1 MLKPTETPKK
11 RTALG
16 QGLNAL
22 LPIEEPTHT
31 PASQQDNIRY
41 VPIDAL
47 IPNPYQPR
55 RMFAEESLADLSHS
69 IKEMGVIQPLI
80 VRAAHDGKFEIVA
93 GERRWRA
100 ATMAGFTT
108 IPVMLRE
115 LTDAESLEIALIE
128 NLQRENLNPLDT
140 AEAYDMLVEK
150 FSYTHEELAKRIG
163 KDRTSITNHLRLLK
177 LPDPVKQYV
186 REDRLTMGHART
198 LLALDHVPTVLN
210 LSQRVVRRRLSVRE
224 LERIVQN
231 FKKKQEQASSR
242 PQTRNQQASPLEI
255 GLSRHLATRVAVR
268 QKGDGSGKVEI
279 HFHSQDELQRLVELM
294 GYSED
299 FS

>member
-1 MLKPTETPKK
+1 MLKPTETVKK

-22 LPIEEPTHT
+22 LPIEEPSPA
-31 PASQQDNIRY
+31 PASQQDNIKY

-55 RMFAEESLADLSHS
+55 RMFDEESLADLSHS

-80 VRAAHDGKFEIVA
+80 VRMAPENKYEIVA

-108 IPVMLRE
+108 VPAMLRE

-150 FSYTHEELAKRIG
+150 IL
-163 KDRTSITNHLRLLK
+163 
-177 LPDPVKQYV
+177 V
-186 REDRLTMGHART
+186 HARG
-198 LLALDHVPTVLN
+198 AC
-210 LSQRVVRRRLSVRE
+210 
-224 LERIVQN
+224 
-231 FKKKQEQASSR
+231 
-242 PQTRNQQASPLEI
+242 QTNR
-255 GLSRHLATRVAVR
+255 
-268 QKGDGSGKVEI
+268 
-279 HFHSQDELQRLVELM
+279 
-294 GYSED
+294 
-299 FS
+299 